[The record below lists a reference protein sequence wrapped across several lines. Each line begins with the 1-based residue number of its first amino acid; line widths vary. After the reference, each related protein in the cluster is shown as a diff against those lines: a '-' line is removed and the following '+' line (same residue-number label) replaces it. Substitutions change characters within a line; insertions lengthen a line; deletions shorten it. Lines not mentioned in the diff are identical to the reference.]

1 MMYDYTI
8 IGAGIVGLS
17 VGLELTKRYPNA
29 RILIVEKEAAISVHQ
44 TGRNSGVIHSGIYY
58 KPGSLKARMA
68 RTGNRQM
75 VNFCKQHGIEHDMCG
90 KLIVATNQ
98 DELALL
104 ENLYA
109 RGLENQ
115 LDVEKISAD
124 ELKEIE
130 PHVKGIAAI
139 RVPSTGIVNYQR
151 VAQVFAEQ
159 IQQNGGEIIL
169 NTEVQ
174 DMTDDTDGVQLHTN
188 RGIHQTKFLIN
199 CGGLFSD
206 RIAQMAGIKTDMRI
220 IPFRGEYFEL
230 NPEKRHLVQNLVYP
244 VPNPD
249 FPFLGVHFTRMMDG
263 RVLIG
268 PNAVLSFKREGY
280 SKTDFEVKDFIEST
294 TYPGLLKLASKNAAE
309 GLKEIYRSYSKKAL
323 VKEIQRFIPEIDEE
337 DIVPGKAG
345 VRAQALDSDGHLID
359 DFMMIQGRRMVHV
372 CNAPS
377 PAATASLEIGRE
389 IVSRVEKKYQGTA
402 SY

>member
-1 MMYDYTI
+1 MIYDYTI

-17 VGLELTKRYPNA
+17 VGVELTKRYPNA

-58 KPGSLKARMA
+58 KPGSLKAKLA

-75 VNFCKQHGIEHDMCG
+75 VGFCKQHGIEHDMCG
-90 KLIVATNQ
+90 KVIVATNQ
-98 DELALL
+98 DELPLL
-104 ENLYA
+104 DNLYA

-124 ELKEIE
+124 ELREIE
-130 PHVKGIAAI
+130 PYVNGIAAI
-139 RVPSTGIVNYQR
+139 RVPSTGIVNYQQ

-159 IQQNGGEIIL
+159 IQQNGGEIML

-174 DMTDDTDGVQLHTN
+174 DITDGADGVELHTN
-188 RGIHQTKFLIN
+188 RGIYQTKFLVN

-230 NPEKRHLVQNLVYP
+230 NPEKRHLVHNLVYP

-280 SKTDFEVKDFIEST
+280 SKTDFEVKDFIESA

-345 VRAQALDSDGHLID
+345 VRAQALDYDGHLID
-359 DFMMIQGRRMVHV
+359 DFMMIQDRRMVHV

-377 PAATASLEIGRE
+377 PAATASIEIGRE
-389 IVSRVEKKYQGTA
+389 IVSRVAKKYQGTA

>member
-1 MMYDYTI
+1 MYDYTI